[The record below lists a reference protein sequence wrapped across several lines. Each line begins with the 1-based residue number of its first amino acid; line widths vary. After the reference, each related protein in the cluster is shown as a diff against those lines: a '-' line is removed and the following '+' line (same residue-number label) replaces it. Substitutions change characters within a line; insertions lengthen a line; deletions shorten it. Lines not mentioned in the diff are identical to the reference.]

1 MGIWGPGL
9 YQNDIAE
16 DVRFYYRD
24 QLHRGKDSLQITQE
38 LLESYKDA
46 IADTDDNP
54 NFWFAL
60 ADVQW
65 DMGRLLPAVKEQAL
79 ACLESGSGLSEWEES
94 SKKQFEKR
102 RLVLD
107 KLFQKLNSPQP
118 PEKKVSQYRL
128 YQCPWENGN
137 VYALPLESTQA
148 ETLGLCG
155 RYILLEKAGE
165 REYHPGHRIPVMYVK
180 ITDGSDFPNSL
191 ESYNKLKYI
200 KITSEWIDTS
210 FLRIPDITDQSI
222 SASMIRSIDENGFL
236 TIYRISLI
244 ATSVRSIPKNLVY
257 VGNFAGAEHPSYE
270 YIPPWDVNIPAYLWN
285 DVENRIL
292 MKYTIGNG

>member
-94 SKKQFEKR
+94 SKK
-102 RLVLD
+102 
-107 KLFQKLNSPQP
+107 
-118 PEKKVSQYRL
+118 
-128 YQCPWENGN
+128 
-137 VYALPLESTQA
+137 
-148 ETLGLCG
+148 
-155 RYILLEKAGE
+155 
-165 REYHPGHRIPVMYVK
+165 
-180 ITDGSDFPNSL
+180 
-191 ESYNKLKYI
+191 
-200 KITSEWIDTS
+200 
-210 FLRIPDITDQSI
+210 
-222 SASMIRSIDENGFL
+222 
-236 TIYRISLI
+236 
-244 ATSVRSIPKNLVY
+244 
-257 VGNFAGAEHPSYE
+257 
-270 YIPPWDVNIPAYLWN
+270 
-285 DVENRIL
+285 
-292 MKYTIGNG
+292 